1 MLERF
6 QAVLEAMD
14 IRKTVSED
22 TELRTEL
29 GLGSLDLVDV
39 VMNVSIIF
47 GVKIAPS
54 EVAKAYTVGELL
66 AVIETKFPH

>member
-1 MLERF
+1 MLDRF

-14 IRKTVSED
+14 IHKTVSED

-39 VMNVSIIF
+39 VMNASIIF
-47 GVKIAPS
+47 GVKIAPA
-54 EVAKAYTVGELL
+54 EVAEADTVGEILS
-66 AVIETKFPH
+66 VIETKIPH

>member
-14 IRKTVSED
+14 IHKTVSED

-39 VMNVSIIF
+39 VMNASIIF
-47 GVKIAPS
+47 GVKITPA
-54 EVAKAYTVGELL
+54 EVAEADTVGEILS
-66 AVIETKFPH
+66 VIETKILH